1 MLKLKEIKN
10 SYANLKSKCFQRTE
24 EDKYCIKMLE
34 EALNDPDQKTYT
46 AEEFWKMMEEEDL
59 IYFGKRVQY
68 KY

>member
-1 MLKLKEIKN
+1 MLKFKKIKN

-24 EDKYCIKMLE
+24 EDKYCIQMLE

-46 AEEFWKMMEEEDL
+46 AEEFWKMMEEEDSK
-59 IYFGKRVQY
+59 YFGKKVQY

>member
-34 EALNDPDQKTYT
+34 EALNDPDQK
-46 AEEFWKMMEEEDL
+46 L
-59 IYFGKRVQY
+59 IQQKNFGK
-68 KY
+68 